1 MDDTELII
9 SHIKSLEAQLRVL
22 HARIQSP
29 PTQLVEPGHSFA
41 ELYGR
46 LRGQIESSEEEIDAV
61 LYQLPEDQQ
70 DHG

>member
-1 MDDTELII
+1 MDNTELII
-9 SHIKSLEAQLRVL
+9 TQIKSLEAQLRVL

-29 PTQLVEPGHSFA
+29 PAQPVGPSHSFA

-46 LRGQIESSEEEIDAV
+46 LRGQVESSEEEIDAV
-61 LYQLPEDQQ
+61 LYRLPADEE